1 MSVEVGS
8 AYATLRVKLDEWN
21 QGLETAANSLQGYG
35 SRLQGSMDSIGKKT
49 TSAGKS
55 LTTKITLPIIG
66 IGTAA
71 VKTSMDFE
79 AAMSKVASLSGAQG
93 EQFESLRD
101 KALEMGAKTMYSATE
116 SAEALQYM
124 ALAGWNTED
133 MLNGLE
139 PILKLAGAAGM
150 DLGTASDIVTD
161 GLTAMGL
168 SAKDAAHFADVMAV
182 TMSKSNTDVN
192 QLGEA
197 FKYVAPLAGAMGY
210 KIEDLSLAL
219 GLMANSGIKA
229 SQGGTSLR
237 RILQNLSD
245 PTDEVAGAMKKLG
258 ISMFNPEDGSA
269 KSLYDLMVELRGS
282 MRGLSDE
289 EQAMYANTIAGSTGL
304 SGLLAIVNASDEDF
318 NNLANAIYNADGA
331 GMEMYDTMT
340 NNLKGSVTELMSAL
354 ESLMIS
360 MGDLLVPLI
369 KEVVSMIQG
378 WVEHLNSLDETQ
390 KQQIIQVAL
399 VVASIGPLIS
409 IVGKLFTTI
418 STVVKFIQA
427 LTANPILIL
436 VAAIAAAIGGLV
448 GTIITN
454 WDKTK
459 SATENVWNGIKLF
472 VTNVVNGLLSF
483 IENLFPGFKEA
494 GANLF
499 KGLWE
504 GLKSVWTKITDWVSN
519 GVKTLTE
526 LLNPKNWFSDNGN
539 TKSGYRR
546 SFAAGL
552 DSVPY
557 DGYKATLHKGE
568 RVLTAQEN
576 KKYNT
581 GRAANSGNTYNFYS
595 PKAIDVAQAKRMLDS
610 VTKQQSLGLD
620 LG

>member
-21 QGLETAANSLQGYG
+21 QGLETAINSLQGYG
-35 SRLQGSMDSIGKKT
+35 SRLQGSMDSIGKKL
-49 TSAGKS
+49 TSAGKK
-55 LTTKITLPIIG
+55 LTTKVTLPIVG

-79 AAMSKVASLSGAQG
+79 AAMDKVASLSGAQG
-93 EQFESLRD
+93 ENFDRLRD

-124 ALAGWNTED
+124 ALAGWGTED

-210 KIEDLSLAL
+210 SIEDLSLAL
-219 GLMANSGIKA
+219 GLMANAGIKA

-237 RILQNLSD
+237 RVLQNLSD
-245 PTDEVAGAMKKLG
+245 PTDKVAGAMEDLG
-258 ISMFNPEDGSA
+258 ISMFNPDGSA
-269 KSLYDLMVELRGS
+269 KSLYDLMVELRES
-282 MRGLSDE
+282 MRGLSEE
-289 EQAMYANTIAGSTGL
+289 EQAMYASTIAGSTGL
-304 SGLLAIVNASDEDF
+304 SGLLAIVNASDKDF
-318 NNLANAIYNADGA
+318 NNLTDAIYNANGA

-369 KEVVSMIQG
+369 KDVVKMIQG

-399 VVASIGPLIS
+399 VVASIGPLIT
-409 IVGKLFTTI
+409 IIGKLFTSI
-418 STVVKFIQA
+418 STVVKFVQA
-427 LTANPILIL
+427 LTANPVLIL

-472 VTNVVNGLLSF
+472 VTNVVNGLLNF

-494 GANLF
+494 GAKLF
-499 KGLWE
+499 TGFWD
-504 GLKSVWTKITDWVSN
+504 GLKSIWKKITDWVSN
-519 GVKTLTE
+519 GVKTLAE
-526 LLNPKNWFSDNGN
+526 LLNPKNWFSDDGN
-539 TKSGYRR
+539 TKSGYGR

-552 DSVPY
+552 DNVPY

-576 KKYNT
+576 KEYNA
-581 GRAANSGNTYNFYS
+581 GRSTNSGNTYNFYS

>member
-1 MSVEVGS
+1 MSIDVGS
-8 AYATLRVKLDEWN
+8 AYATLRVRLDEWN
-21 QGLETAANSLQGYG
+21 QGLETAINSLQGYG
-35 SRLQGSMDSIGKKT
+35 SRLQGSMDSIGKKL
-49 TSAGKS
+49 TSAGKN
-55 LTTKITLPIIG
+55 LTTKVTLPIVG

-79 AAMSKVASLSGAQG
+79 AAMSKVSSLSGAQG
-93 EQFESLRD
+93 EDFDRLRD
-101 KALEMGAKTMYSATE
+101 KAIEMGAQTMYSATE

-124 ALAGWNTED
+124 ALAGWDTEE
-133 MLNGLE
+133 MLEGIE

-150 DLGTASDIVTD
+150 DLGRASDIVTD

-197 FKYVAPLAGAMGY
+197 FKYVAPMAGSLGY
-210 KIEDLSLAL
+210 SVEDLNLAL
-219 GLMANSGIKA
+219 GLMANAGIKA

-237 RILQNLSD
+237 RTLMNLSD
-245 PTDEVAGAMKKLG
+245 PTDAVAGAMENLG
-258 ISMFNPEDGSA
+258 ISMFNEDGSS
-269 KSLYDLMVELRGS
+269 KSLYDLMTQLRGS
-282 MRGLSDE
+282 MKDLSEE
-289 EQAMYANTIAGSTGL
+289 EQALYASTIAGATGL

-340 NNLKGSVTELMSAL
+340 NNLQGSITVLMSAL

-369 KEVVSMIQG
+369 KDVVSVLQG

-399 VVASIGPLIS
+399 VVASIGPLIT
-409 IVGKLFTTI
+409 IIGKLFTTI
-418 STVVKFIQA
+418 STVVKFVQL
-427 LTANPILIL
+427 LTANPVIVL
-436 VAAIAAAIGGLV
+436 VAAIAAAIGALV

-459 SATENVWNGIKLF
+459 SVTENIWNGIKIF
-472 VTNVVNGLLSF
+472 FTNLMNGLLNF
-483 IENLFPGFKEA
+483 VEKLFPGFKEA

-499 KGLWE
+499 RGLWE
-504 GLKSVWTKITDWVSN
+504 GLKSVWSSITDWATNAFESL
-519 GVKTLTE
+519 KRA
-526 LLNPKNWFSDNGN
+526 LNPSTWFDSS
-539 TKSGYRR
+539 TRSSGYGR

-552 DSVPY
+552 DNVPY

-576 KKYNT
+576 KDYNAGIT
-581 GRAANSGNTYNFYS
+581 AGTGNTYNFYS

>member
-21 QGLETAANSLQGYG
+21 QGLETAINSLQGYG
-35 SRLQGSMDSIGKKT
+35 SRLQGSMDSVGKKL
-49 TSAGKS
+49 TSAGKN
-55 LTTKITLPIIG
+55 LTTKVTLPIVG

-79 AAMSKVASLSGAQG
+79 AAMDKVASLSGAQG
-93 EQFESLRD
+93 ENFDKLRD
-101 KALEMGAKTMYSATE
+101 KALEMGAQTMYSATE

-124 ALAGWNTED
+124 ALAGWDTED
-133 MLNGLE
+133 MLDGLE

-150 DLGTASDIVTD
+150 DLGRASDIVTD

-210 KIEDLSLAL
+210 SIEDLNLAL
-219 GLMANSGIKA
+219 GLMANAGIKA

-237 RILQNLSD
+237 RVLQNLSN
-245 PTDEVAGAMKKLG
+245 PTDKVAGAMAKLG
-258 ISMFNPEDGSA
+258 ISMFNPDGSA
-269 KSLYDLMVELRGS
+269 KSLYDLMVELRES
-282 MRGLSDE
+282 IRGLSEE
-289 EQAMYANTIAGSTGL
+289 EQAMYASTIAGSTGL

-318 NNLANAIYNADGA
+318 NKLTDAIYNADGA

-340 NNLKGSVTELMSAL
+340 NNLQGSVTELMSAL

-369 KEVVSMIQG
+369 KDVVRMLQG

-399 VVASIGPLIS
+399 VVASIGPLIT
-409 IVGKLFTTI
+409 IIGKLFTSI
-418 STVVKFIQA
+418 STVVKFVQA
-427 LTANPILIL
+427 LTANPVILL
-436 VAAIAAAIGGLV
+436 VTAIAAAIGGLV

-472 VTNVVNGLLSF
+472 VTNVVNGLLNF

-499 KGLWE
+499 RGLWE
-504 GLKSVWTKITDWVSN
+504 GLKSVWSSITTWATNAFDSLKN
-519 GVKTLTE
+519 A
-526 LLNPKNWFSDNGN
+526 LNPSTWFDSS
-539 TKSGYRR
+539 TR
-546 SFAAGL
+546 SSRYGRSYAAGL
-552 DSVPY
+552 DNVPY

-576 KKYNT
+576 KEYNA
-581 GRAANSGNTYNFYS
+581 GRAINSGNTYNFYS

>member
-1 MSVEVGS
+1 MSIEVGS

-21 QGLETAANSLQGYG
+21 QGLETAINSLQGYG
-35 SRLQGSMDSIGKKT
+35 SRLQVSMDSVGKKL
-49 TSAGKS
+49 TSAGKN
-55 LTTKITLPIIG
+55 LTTKVTLPIVG

-93 EQFESLRD
+93 EQFDSLRD

-237 RILQNLSD
+237 RILQNLSK
-245 PTDEVAGAMKKLG
+245 PTDEVATAMKELG
-258 ISMFNPEDGSA
+258 ISMFNPDGSA
-269 KSLYDLMVELRGS
+269 KSLYDLMVELRES
-282 MRGLSDE
+282 MRGLSNE

-360 MGDLLVPLI
+360 IGDLLVPLI
-369 KEVVSMIQG
+369 RKVVSMIQG

-390 KQQIIQVAL
+390 KQQIIQIAL
-399 VVASIGPLIS
+399 VVAAIGPLIL
-409 IVGKLFTTI
+409 IVGKLFTAI
-418 STVVKFIQA
+418 STVVKFVQ
-427 LTANPILIL
+427 LLSANPILIL

-483 IENLFPGFKEA
+483 IEGLFPGFKEA

-499 KGLWE
+499 RGLWE

-519 GVKTLTE
+519 GVKTLAE
-526 LLNPKNWFSDNGN
+526 LLNPKNWFGDDGN
-539 TKSGYRR
+539 TKSGYGR

-552 DSVPY
+552 DNVPY

-576 KKYNT
+576 KEYNT
-581 GRAANSGNTYNFYS
+581 GRATNSGNTYNFYS

>member
-21 QGLETAANSLQGYG
+21 QGLETAINSLQGYG
-35 SRLQGSMDSIGKKT
+35 SRLQGSMDSVGKKL
-49 TSAGKS
+49 TSAGKN
-55 LTTKITLPIIG
+55 LTKKVTLPIVG

-79 AAMSKVASLSGAQG
+79 AAMDKVASLSGAQG
-93 EQFESLRD
+93 ENFDRLRD
-101 KALEMGAKTMYSATE
+101 KALEMGAQTMYSATE

-124 ALAGWNTED
+124 ALAGWDTED
-133 MLNGLE
+133 MLDGLE

-150 DLGTASDIVTD
+150 DLGRASDIVTD

-168 SAKDAAHFADVMAV
+168 TAKDAAHFADVMAV

-210 KIEDLSLAL
+210 SIEDLNLAL
-219 GLMANSGIKA
+219 GLMANAGIKA

-237 RILQNLSD
+237 RVLQNLSN
-245 PTDEVAGAMKKLG
+245 PTDKVAGAMAKLG
-258 ISMFNPEDGSA
+258 ISMFNPDGSA
-269 KSLYDLMVELRGS
+269 KSLYDLMVELRES
-282 MRGLSDE
+282 IRGLSEE
-289 EQAMYANTIAGSTGL
+289 EQAMYASTIAGSTGL

-318 NNLANAIYNADGA
+318 NKLTDAIYNADGA

-340 NNLKGSVTELMSAL
+340 NNLQGSVTELMSAL

-369 KEVVSMIQG
+369 KDVVKMIQG

-399 VVASIGPLIS
+399 VVASIGPLIT
-409 IVGKLFTTI
+409 IIGKLFTSI
-418 STVVKFIQA
+418 STVVKFVQ
-427 LTANPILIL
+427 LLSANPVILL
-436 VAAIAAAIGGLV
+436 VTAIAAAIGGLV

-472 VTNVVNGLLSF
+472 VTNVVNGLLNF
-483 IENLFPGFKEA
+483 IEKLFPGFKEA

-499 KGLWE
+499 RGLWE
-504 GLKSVWTKITDWVSN
+504 GLKSVWSRITDWATSAFDSLKN
-519 GVKTLTE
+519 A
-526 LLNPKNWFSDNGN
+526 LNPSTWFDSS
-539 TKSGYRR
+539 TR
-546 SFAAGL
+546 SSRYGRYYAAGL

-576 KKYNT
+576 KKYNA
-581 GRAANSGNTYNFYS
+581 GRATNSGNTYNFYS

>member
-1 MSVEVGS
+1 MSIEVGS

-21 QGLETAANSLQGYG
+21 QGLETAINSLQGYG
-35 SRLQGSMDSIGKKT
+35 SRLQVSMDSVGKKL
-49 TSAGKS
+49 TSAGKN
-55 LTTKITLPIIG
+55 LTTKVTLPIIG

-93 EQFESLRD
+93 EQFDSLRD

-237 RILQNLSD
+237 RILQNLSK
-245 PTDEVAGAMKKLG
+245 PTDEVATAMKELG
-258 ISMFNPEDGSA
+258 ISMFNPDGSA
-269 KSLYDLMVELRGS
+269 KSLYDLMVELRES
-282 MRGLSDE
+282 MRGLSNE

-304 SGLLAIVNASDEDF
+304 SGLLAIVNASDKDF

-360 MGDLLVPLI
+360 IGDLLVPLI
-369 KEVVSMIQG
+369 RKVVSMIQG

-390 KQQIIQVAL
+390 KQQIIQIAL
-399 VVASIGPLIS
+399 VVAAIGPLIL
-409 IVGKLFTTI
+409 IVGKLFTAI
-418 STVVKFIQA
+418 STVVKFVQA
-427 LTANPILIL
+427 LTANPVLIL

-483 IENLFPGFKEA
+483 IEGLFPGFKEA

-499 KGLWE
+499 RGLWE

-519 GVKTLTE
+519 GVKTLAE
-526 LLNPKNWFSDNGN
+526 LLNPKNWFSDDGN
-539 TKSGYRR
+539 TKSGYGR

-552 DSVPY
+552 DNVPY

-576 KKYNT
+576 KEYNT
-581 GRAANSGNTYNFYS
+581 GRATNSGNTYNFYS

>member
-21 QGLETAANSLQGYG
+21 QGLETAINSLQGYG
-35 SRLQGSMDSIGKKT
+35 SRLQGSMDSVGKKL
-49 TSAGKS
+49 TSAGKN
-55 LTTKITLPIIG
+55 LTKKVTLPIVG

-79 AAMSKVASLSGAQG
+79 AAMDKVASLSGAQG
-93 EQFESLRD
+93 EEFDRLRD
-101 KALEMGAKTMYSATE
+101 KAIEMGAQTMYSATE

-124 ALAGWNTED
+124 ALAGWGTED
-133 MLNGLE
+133 MLAGLE

-150 DLGTASDIVTD
+150 DLGRASDIVTD

-168 SAKDAAHFADVMAV
+168 TAQDAAHFADVLAV
-182 TMSKSNTDVN
+182 AMSKSNTDVDM
-192 QLGEA
+192 LGEA

-210 KIEDLSLAL
+210 NIEDLSLAL
-219 GLMANSGIKA
+219 GLMANAGIKA

-237 RILQNLSD
+237 RVLQNLSN
-245 PTDEVAGAMKKLG
+245 PTDKVAGAMEDLG
-258 ISMFNPEDGSA
+258 ISMFNPDGSA
-269 KSLYDLMVELRGS
+269 KSLYDLMVELRES
-282 MRGLSDE
+282 MRGLSEE
-289 EQAMYANTIAGSTGL
+289 EQAMYASTIAGSTGL
-304 SGLLAIVNASDEDF
+304 SGLLAIVNASDKDF
-318 NNLANAIYNADGA
+318 NNLTDAIYNANGA

-340 NNLKGSVTELMSAL
+340 NNLQGSVTELMSAL

-369 KEVVSMIQG
+369 KDVVKMIQG

-399 VVASIGPLIS
+399 VVASIGPLIT
-409 IVGKLFTTI
+409 IIGKLFTSI
-418 STVVKFIQA
+418 STVVKFVQA
-427 LTANPILIL
+427 LTANPVLIL

-472 VTNVVNGLLSF
+472 VTNVVNGLLNF

-494 GANLF
+494 GAKLF
-499 KGLWE
+499 TGFWD
-504 GLKSVWTKITDWVSN
+504 GLKSMWTKITDWVSN
-519 GVKTLTE
+519 GVKTLAE

-539 TKSGYRR
+539 TKSGYGR

-552 DSVPY
+552 DNVPY

-576 KKYNT
+576 KEYNA
-581 GRAANSGNTYNFYS
+581 GRSTNSGNTYNFYS

>member
-21 QGLETAANSLQGYG
+21 QGLETAINSLQGYG
-35 SRLQGSMDSIGKKT
+35 SRLQGSMDSVGKKL
-49 TSAGKS
+49 TSAGKN
-55 LTTKITLPIIG
+55 LTTKVTLPIVG

-79 AAMSKVASLSGAQG
+79 AAMDKVASLSGAQG
-93 EQFESLRD
+93 ENFDSLRD

-210 KIEDLSLAL
+210 SIEDLNLAL
-219 GLMANSGIKA
+219 GLMANAGIKA

-237 RILQNLSD
+237 RVLQNLSD
-245 PTDEVAGAMKKLG
+245 PTDKVAGAMEDLG
-258 ISMFNPEDGSA
+258 ISMFNPDGSA
-269 KSLYDLMVELRGS
+269 KSLYDLMVELRES

-340 NNLKGSVTELMSAL
+340 NNLNGSVTELMSAL

-369 KEVVSMIQG
+369 KDVVKMIQG

-399 VVASIGPLIS
+399 VVASIGPLIT
-409 IVGKLFTTI
+409 IIGKLFTTI
-418 STVVKFIQA
+418 STVVKFVK
-427 LTANPILIL
+427 LLSANPVILL
-436 VAAIAAAIGGLV
+436 VTAIAAAIGGLV

-472 VTNVVNGLLSF
+472 VTNVVNGLLNF

-494 GANLF
+494 GAKLF
-499 KGLWE
+499 TGFWN

-519 GVKTLTE
+519 GVKTLAE
-526 LLNPKNWFSDNGN
+526 LLNPKNWFSDDGN
-539 TKSGYRR
+539 TKSGYGR

-552 DSVPY
+552 DNVPY

-576 KKYNT
+576 KEYNA
-581 GRAANSGNTYNFYS
+581 GRANNSGNTYNFYS

>member
-8 AYATLRVKLDEWN
+8 AYATLRVKLDEWD
-21 QGLETAANSLQGYG
+21 QGFETATNSLQGYG
-35 SRLQGSMDSIGKKT
+35 SRLQGSMDSIGKKL
-49 TSAGKS
+49 TSAGKD
-55 LTTKITLPIIG
+55 LTTKVTLPIVG

-79 AAMSKVASLSGAQG
+79 AAMDKVASLSGAQG
-93 EQFESLRD
+93 ENFDRLRD
-101 KALEMGAKTMYSATE
+101 KALEMGAQTMYSATE

-124 ALAGWNTED
+124 ALAGWDTED

-150 DLGTASDIVTD
+150 DLGRASDIVTD

-197 FKYVAPLAGAMGY
+197 FKYVAPLAGSMGY
-210 KIEDLSLAL
+210 SIEDLSLAL
-219 GLMANSGIKA
+219 GLMANAGIKA

-237 RILQNLSD
+237 RTLLNLSK
-245 PTDEVAGAMKKLG
+245 PTDDVASAMEALG
-258 ISMFNPEDGSA
+258 ISMFNPDGSA
-269 KSLYDLMVELRGS
+269 KSLYTLMVELREA
-282 MRGLSDE
+282 MKGLTAE
-289 EQAMYANTIAGSTGL
+289 EKAQYAATIAGATGL
-304 SGLLAIVNASDEDF
+304 SGLLAIVDASDDDF
-318 NNLANAIYNADGA
+318 NKLAAAISDADGA

-340 NNLKGSVTELMSAL
+340 NNLQGSITELMSAL

-369 KEVVSMIQG
+369 KEVVSILQG

-399 VVASIGPLIS
+399 VVASIGPLIT
-409 IVGKLFTTI
+409 IIGKLFTTI
-418 STVVKFIQA
+418 STVVKFVKL

-472 VTNVVNGLLSF
+472 VTNIVNGLLNF
-483 IENLFPGFKEA
+483 IEKLFPGFKEA
-494 GANLF
+494 GVKLF
-499 KGLWE
+499 TGLWD
-504 GLKSVWTKITDWVSN
+504 GLKSVWTKITNWVSN
-519 GVKTLTE
+519 GIKTLAE
-526 LLNPKNWFSDNGN
+526 LLNPKNWFSDDEDTN
-539 TKSGYRR
+539 SGYGR

-552 DSVPY
+552 DNVPY

-576 KKYNT
+576 KNYNA
-581 GRAANSGNTYNFYS
+581 GRTAGTGNTYNFYS

>member
-21 QGLETAANSLQGYG
+21 QGLETAINSLQGYG
-35 SRLQGSMDSIGKKT
+35 SRLQGSMDSVGKKL
-49 TSAGKS
+49 TSAGKN
-55 LTTKITLPIIG
+55 LTKKVTLPIVG

-93 EQFESLRD
+93 EQFDRLRD
-101 KALEMGAKTMYSATE
+101 KAIEMGAQTMYSATE

-124 ALAGWNTED
+124 ALAGWDTED
-133 MLNGLE
+133 MLDGLE

-150 DLGTASDIVTD
+150 DLGRASDIVTD

-168 SAKDAAHFADVMAV
+168 TAKDAAHFADVMAV

-210 KIEDLSLAL
+210 SIEDLNLAL
-219 GLMANSGIKA
+219 GLMANAGIKA

-237 RILQNLSD
+237 RVLQNLSN
-245 PTDEVAGAMKKLG
+245 PTDKVAGAMAKLG
-258 ISMFNPEDGSA
+258 ISMFNPDGSA
-269 KSLYDLMVELRGS
+269 KSLYDLMVELRES
-282 MRGLSDE
+282 IRGLSEE
-289 EQAMYANTIAGSTGL
+289 EQAMYASTIAGSTGL

-318 NNLANAIYNADGA
+318 NKLTDAIYNADGA

-340 NNLKGSVTELMSAL
+340 NNLQGSVTELMSAL

-360 MGDLLVPLI
+360 MGDLVVPLI
-369 KEVVSMIQG
+369 KDVVKMIQG

-399 VVASIGPLIS
+399 VVASIGPLIT
-409 IVGKLFTTI
+409 IIGKLFTTI
-418 STVVKFIQA
+418 STVVKFVK
-427 LTANPILIL
+427 LLSANPVILL
-436 VAAIAAAIGGLV
+436 VTAIAAAIGGLV

-472 VTNVVNGLLSF
+472 VTNVVNGLLNF

-499 KGLWE
+499 RGLWE
-504 GLKSVWTKITDWVSN
+504 GLKSMWSRITDWATSAFESL
-519 GVKTLTE
+519 KRA
-526 LLNPKNWFSDNGN
+526 LNPSTWFDSS
-539 TKSGYRR
+539 TRSYGYGRYY
-546 SFAAGL
+546 AAGL
-552 DSVPY
+552 DNVPY

-576 KKYNT
+576 KEYNA
-581 GRAANSGNTYNFYS
+581 GRANNSGNTYNFYS

>member
-21 QGLETAANSLQGYG
+21 QGLETAINSLQGYG
-35 SRLQGSMDSIGKKT
+35 SRLQGSMDSIGKKL
-49 TSAGKS
+49 TSAGKN
-55 LTTKITLPIIG
+55 LTTKVTLPIVG

-79 AAMSKVASLSGAQG
+79 AAMDKVASLSGAQG
-93 EQFESLRD
+93 ENFDRLRD

-150 DLGTASDIVTD
+150 DLGRASDIVTD

-168 SAKDAAHFADVMAV
+168 TAQDAAHFADVLAV
-182 TMSKSNTDVN
+182 AMSKSNTDVD

-210 KIEDLSLAL
+210 NIEDLSIAL
-219 GLMANSGIKA
+219 GLMANAGIKA

-237 RILQNLSD
+237 RVLQNLSN
-245 PTDEVAGAMKKLG
+245 PTEKVAGAMEDLG
-258 ISMFNPEDGSA
+258 ISMFNPDGSA
-269 KSLYDLMVELRGS
+269 KSLYDLMVELRES
-282 MRGLSDE
+282 MRDLSQE
-289 EQAMYANTIAGSTGL
+289 EQAMYASTIAGSTGL
-304 SGLLAIVNASDEDF
+304 SGLLAIVNASEDDF
-318 NNLANAIYNADGA
+318 NNLTDAIYNADGA

-340 NNLKGSVTELMSAL
+340 NNLQGSVTELMSAL

-369 KEVVSMIQG
+369 KDVVEMLQG

-399 VVASIGPLIS
+399 VVASIGPLIT
-409 IVGKLFTTI
+409 IIGKLFTSI
-418 STVVKFIQA
+418 STVVKFVQ
-427 LTANPILIL
+427 LLSANPVILL
-436 VAAIAAAIGGLV
+436 VTAIAAAIGGLV

-472 VTNVVNGLLSF
+472 VTNVVNGLLNF

-494 GANLF
+494 GAKLF
-499 KGLWE
+499 TGFWD
-504 GLKSVWTKITDWVSN
+504 GLKSIWTKITDWVSN
-519 GVKTLTE
+519 GVKTLAE

-539 TKSGYRR
+539 TRSGYGR
-546 SFAAGL
+546 SYAAGL
-552 DSVPY
+552 DNVPY

-576 KKYNT
+576 KEYNA
-581 GRAANSGNTYNFYS
+581 GRATNSGNTYNFYS

>member
-21 QGLETAANSLQGYG
+21 QGLETAINSLQGYG
-35 SRLQGSMDSIGKKT
+35 SRLQGSMDSIGKKL
-49 TSAGKS
+49 TSAGKK
-55 LTTKITLPIIG
+55 LTTKVTLPIVG

-79 AAMSKVASLSGAQG
+79 AAMDKVASLSGAQG
-93 EQFESLRD
+93 ENFDRLRD

-124 ALAGWNTED
+124 ALAGWDTED

-210 KIEDLSLAL
+210 SIEDLNLAL
-219 GLMANSGIKA
+219 GLMANAGIKA

-237 RILQNLSD
+237 RVLQNLSD
-245 PTDEVAGAMKKLG
+245 PTDKVAGAMEDLG
-258 ISMFNPEDGSA
+258 ISMFNPDGSA
-269 KSLYDLMVELRGS
+269 KSLYDLMVELRES
-282 MRGLSDE
+282 MRGLSEE
-289 EQAMYANTIAGSTGL
+289 EQAMYASTIAGSTGL
-304 SGLLAIVNASDEDF
+304 SGLLAIVNASDKDF
-318 NNLANAIYNADGA
+318 NNLTDAIYNANGA

-340 NNLKGSVTELMSAL
+340 NNLQGSVTELMSAL

-369 KEVVSMIQG
+369 KDVVKMIQG

-399 VVASIGPLIS
+399 VVASIGPLIT
-409 IVGKLFTTI
+409 IIGKLFTSI
-418 STVVKFIQA
+418 STVVKFVQA
-427 LTANPILIL
+427 LTANPVLIL

-472 VTNVVNGLLSF
+472 VTNVVNGLLNF

-494 GANLF
+494 GAKLF
-499 KGLWE
+499 TGFWD
-504 GLKSVWTKITDWVSN
+504 GLKSIWTKITDWVSN
-519 GVKTLTE
+519 GVKTLAE
-526 LLNPKNWFSDNGN
+526 LLNPKNWFSDDGN
-539 TKSGYRR
+539 TKSGYGR

-552 DSVPY
+552 DNVPY

-576 KKYNT
+576 KEYNA
-581 GRAANSGNTYNFYS
+581 GRSTNSGNTYNFYS

>member
-8 AYATLRVKLDEWN
+8 AYAVLRVKLDEWN
-21 QGLETAANSLQGYG
+21 QGLETAINSLQGYG
-35 SRLQGSMDSIGKKT
+35 SRLQGSLDSVEKKL
-49 TSAGKS
+49 TSAGKG
-55 LTTKITLPIIG
+55 LTTKVTLPIVG

-79 AAMSKVASLSGAQG
+79 AAMDKVASLSGATGQD
-93 EQFESLRD
+93 FDDLRA
-101 KALEMGAKTMYSATE
+101 KAIEMGAQTMYSATE

-124 ALAGWNTED
+124 ALAGWDTNS
-133 MLNGLE
+133 MLEGLE

-150 DLGTASDIVTD
+150 DLGRASDIVTD

-168 SAKDAAHFADVMAV
+168 GAADAAHFADVLAV

-210 KIEDLSLAL
+210 NIEDLSLAL

-237 RILQNLSD
+237 RMLQNLSD
-245 PTDEVAGAMKKLG
+245 PTDAVASSMDKLG
-258 ISMFNPEDGSA
+258 VSMFNPDGSA
-269 KSLYDLMVELRGS
+269 KSLYDLMVELRES
-282 MRGLSDE
+282 MKGLTAE
-289 EQAMYANTIAGSTGL
+289 EKAMHAATIAGSTGL
-304 SGLLAIVNASDEDF
+304 SGLLAIVEASDKDF
-318 NNLANAIYNADGA
+318 YSLSDAIYNADGA
-331 GMEMYDTMT
+331 GTKMYDTMT
-340 NNLKGSVTELMSAL
+340 NNLQGSITTLMSAL

-360 MGDLLVPLI
+360 LGDLLVPLI
-369 KEVVSMIQG
+369 QDVVKMLQG

-399 VVASIGPLIS
+399 VIASIGPLIT
-409 IVGKLFTTI
+409 IIGKLFTTI
-418 STVVKFIQA
+418 STVVKLVQ
-427 LTANPILIL
+427 LLSANPVILL
-436 VAAIAAAIGGLV
+436 VTVIAAAIGGLV

-472 VTNVVNGLLSF
+472 VTNVVNGLLGF
-483 IENLFPGFKEA
+483 IEKLFPGFKEA

-499 KGLWE
+499 ESLWE
-504 GLKSVWTKITDWVSN
+504 GLKSVWSSISSWATNAFESLKN
-519 GVKTLTE
+519 A
-526 LLNPKNWFSDNGN
+526 LNPSTWFSSSTGS
-539 TKSGYRR
+539 SGYGR
-546 SFAAGL
+546 SYASGL
-552 DSVPY
+552 DYVPY
-557 DGYKATLHKGE
+557 DGYKATLHEGE
-568 RVLTAQEN
+568 RILTAQEN
-576 KKYNT
+576 KKYDT
-581 GRAANSGNTYNFYS
+581 GISTGAGNTYNFYS

-610 VTKQQSLGLD
+610 VTIQQSLGLD

>member
-8 AYATLRVKLDEWN
+8 AYAVLRVKLDEWN
-21 QGLETAANSLQGYG
+21 KGLETAINSLQGYG
-35 SRLQGSMDSIGKKT
+35 SRLQGSLDSTAKKL
-49 TSAGKS
+49 TSAGKD
-55 LTTKITLPIIG
+55 LTTKVTLPIIG

-79 AAMSKVASLSGAQG
+79 AAMDKVASLSGATG
-93 EQFESLRD
+93 EDFDALRA
-101 KALEMGAKTMYSATE
+101 KAIEMGAQTMYSATE

-124 ALAGWNTED
+124 ALAGWDTNS
-133 MLNGLE
+133 MLEGLE

-150 DLGTASDIVTD
+150 DLGTASDVVTD

-210 KIEDLSLAL
+210 NIEDLNLAL
-219 GLMANSGIKA
+219 GLMANSSIKA
-229 SQGGTSLR
+229 SQAGTTLR
-237 RILQNLSD
+237 SMLSRLAA
-245 PTDEVAGAMKKLG
+245 PTSEMEIVMGEFG
-258 ISMFNPEDGSA
+258 ISLTDSSGQIKP
-269 KSLYDLMVELRGS
+269 LIELLAD
-282 MRGLSDE
+282 MRREISKVDPVAQSYVASTLAGKN
-289 EQAMYANTIAGSTGL
+289 AM
-304 SGLLAIVNASDEDF
+304 SGLLAIINASDDDF
-318 NNLANAIYNADGA
+318 NKLADAIYSADGA
-331 GMEMYDTMT
+331 GMQMYDTMT
-340 NNLKGSVTELMSAL
+340 NNLQGSITTLMSAL
-354 ESLMIS
+354 GSLMIS
-360 MGDLLVPLI
+360 LGDLLVPLI
-369 KEVVSMIQG
+369 QNVVKMLQG

-399 VVASIGPLIS
+399 VVASIGPLIT
-409 IVGKLFTTI
+409 IIGKLFTTI
-418 STVVKFIQA
+418 STVVKFVQ
-427 LTANPILIL
+427 LLSANPVILL

-472 VTNVVNGLLSF
+472 VTNVVNGLLDF
-483 IENLFPGFKEA
+483 IEKLFPGFKEA
-494 GANLF
+494 GASLF
-499 KGLWE
+499 EGLWE
-504 GLKSVWTKITDWVSN
+504 GLKSVWSKISN
-519 GVKTLTE
+519 WATNAFEFLKNA
-526 LLNPKNWFSDNGN
+526 LNPSTWFSSSTGS
-539 TKSGYRR
+539 SGYGR
-546 SFAAGL
+546 SYASGL
-552 DSVPY
+552 DYVPY
-557 DGYKATLHKGE
+557 DGYKATLHEGE

-576 KKYNT
+576 KDYT
-581 GRAANSGNTYNFYS
+581 AGRTAGTGNTYNFYS

>member
-21 QGLETAANSLQGYG
+21 QGLETAINSLQGYG
-35 SRLQGSMDSIGKKT
+35 SRLQGSMDSIGKKL
-49 TSAGKS
+49 TSAGKN
-55 LTTKITLPIIG
+55 LTTKVTLPIVG

-79 AAMSKVASLSGAQG
+79 AAMDKVASLSGAQG
-93 EQFESLRD
+93 ENFDRLRD
-101 KALEMGAKTMYSATE
+101 KALEMGAQTMYSATE

-124 ALAGWNTED
+124 ALAGWDTED

-210 KIEDLSLAL
+210 SIEDLSLAL
-219 GLMANSGIKA
+219 GLMANAGIKA

-237 RILQNLSD
+237 RVLQNLSN
-245 PTDEVAGAMKKLG
+245 PTDKVAGAMAKLG
-258 ISMFNPEDGSA
+258 ISMFNPDGSA
-269 KSLYDLMVELRGS
+269 KSLYDLMVELRES
-282 MRGLSDE
+282 MRGLSEE
-289 EQAMYANTIAGSTGL
+289 EQAMYASTIAGSTGL

-318 NNLANAIYNADGA
+318 NKLADAIYNADGA

-369 KEVVSMIQG
+369 KDVVKMIQG

-399 VVASIGPLIS
+399 VVASIGPLIT
-409 IVGKLFTTI
+409 IIGKLFTSI
-418 STVVKFIQA
+418 STVVKFVQ
-427 LTANPILIL
+427 LLSANPVILL
-436 VAAIAAAIGGLV
+436 VTAIAAAIGGLV

-472 VTNVVNGLLSF
+472 VTNVVNGLLNF

-494 GANLF
+494 GAKLF
-499 KGLWE
+499 TGFWD
-504 GLKSVWTKITDWVSN
+504 GLKSIWTKITDWVSN
-519 GVKTLTE
+519 GVKTLAE
-526 LLNPKNWFSDNGN
+526 LLNPKNWFSDDGN
-539 TKSGYRR
+539 TKSGYGR

-552 DSVPY
+552 DNVPY

-576 KKYNT
+576 KEYNA
-581 GRAANSGNTYNFYS
+581 GRATNSGNTYNFYS

>member
-245 PTDEVAGAMKKLG
+245 PTDEVAGAMEKLG
-258 ISMFNPEDGSA
+258 ISMFNPDGSA

-369 KEVVSMIQG
+369 KKVVSMIQG

-427 LTANPILIL
+427 LTANPVLIL

-459 SATENVWNGIKLF
+459 SATENIWNGIKLF

-519 GVKTLTE
+519 GVKTLAE

-539 TKSGYRR
+539 PKPRYRR

-576 KKYNT
+576 KEYNT
-581 GRAANSGNTYNFYS
+581 GRATNSGNTYNFYS

>member
-21 QGLETAANSLQGYG
+21 QGLETAINSLQGYG
-35 SRLQGSMDSIGKKT
+35 SRLQGSMDSIGKKL
-49 TSAGKS
+49 TSAGKK
-55 LTTKITLPIIG
+55 LTTKVTLPIVG

-79 AAMSKVASLSGAQG
+79 AAMDKVASLSGAQG
-93 EQFESLRD
+93 ENFDRLRD

-124 ALAGWNTED
+124 ALAGWGTED

-210 KIEDLSLAL
+210 SIEDLSLAL
-219 GLMANSGIKA
+219 GLMANASIKA

-237 RILQNLSD
+237 RVLQNLSD
-245 PTDEVAGAMKKLG
+245 PTDKVAGAMEDLG
-258 ISMFNPEDGSA
+258 ISMFNPDGSA
-269 KSLYDLMVELRGS
+269 KSLYDLMVELRES
-282 MRGLSDE
+282 MRGLSEE
-289 EQAMYANTIAGSTGL
+289 EQAMYASTIAGSTGL
-304 SGLLAIVNASDEDF
+304 SGLLAIVNASDKDF
-318 NNLANAIYNADGA
+318 NNLTDAIYNANGA

-369 KEVVSMIQG
+369 KDVVKMIQG

-399 VVASIGPLIS
+399 VVASIGPLIT
-409 IVGKLFTTI
+409 IIGKLFTSI
-418 STVVKFIQA
+418 STVVKFVQA
-427 LTANPILIL
+427 LTANPVLIL

-472 VTNVVNGLLSF
+472 VTNVVNGLLNF

-494 GANLF
+494 GAKLF
-499 KGLWE
+499 TGFWD
-504 GLKSVWTKITDWVSN
+504 GLKSIWKKITDWVSN
-519 GVKTLTE
+519 GVKTLAE
-526 LLNPKNWFSDNGN
+526 LLNPKNWFSDDGN
-539 TKSGYRR
+539 TKSGYGR

-552 DSVPY
+552 DNVPY

-576 KKYNT
+576 KEYNA
-581 GRAANSGNTYNFYS
+581 GRSTNSGNTYNFYS

>member
-21 QGLETAANSLQGYG
+21 QGLETAINSLQGYG
-35 SRLQGSMDSIGKKT
+35 SRLQGSMDSVGKKL
-49 TSAGKS
+49 TSAGKN
-55 LTTKITLPIIG
+55 LTTKVTLPIVG

-79 AAMSKVASLSGAQG
+79 AAMDKVASLSGAQG
-93 EQFESLRD
+93 ENFDSLRD

-210 KIEDLSLAL
+210 SIEDLNLAL
-219 GLMANSGIKA
+219 GLMANAGIKA

-237 RILQNLSD
+237 RVLQNLSN
-245 PTDEVAGAMKKLG
+245 PTDKVAGAMAKLG
-258 ISMFNPEDGSA
+258 ISMFNPDGSA
-269 KSLYDLMVELRGS
+269 KSLYDLMVELRES
-282 MRGLSDE
+282 MRGLSEE
-289 EQAMYANTIAGSTGL
+289 EQAMYASTIAGSTGL
-304 SGLLAIVNASDEDF
+304 SGLLAIVNASDKDF
-318 NNLANAIYNADGA
+318 NNLTDAIYNANGA

-340 NNLKGSVTELMSAL
+340 NNLQGSVTELMSAL

-369 KEVVSMIQG
+369 KDVVKMIQG

-399 VVASIGPLIS
+399 VVASIGPLIT
-409 IVGKLFTTI
+409 IIGKLFTTI
-418 STVVKFIQA
+418 STVVKFVQA

-472 VTNVVNGLLSF
+472 VTNVVNGLLNF

-504 GLKSVWTKITDWVSN
+504 GLKSVWSKITDWATSAFESL
-519 GVKTLTE
+519 KRA
-526 LLNPKNWFSDNGN
+526 LNPSTWFDSS
-539 TKSGYRR
+539 TRSSGYGR

-552 DSVPY
+552 DNVPY

-576 KKYNT
+576 KNYNA
-581 GRAANSGNTYNFYS
+581 GRTAGTGNTYNFYS

>member
-21 QGLETAANSLQGYG
+21 QGLETAINSLQGYG
-35 SRLQGSMDSIGKKT
+35 SRLQGSMDSTGKKL
-49 TSAGKS
+49 TSAGKN
-55 LTTKITLPIIG
+55 LTKKVTLPIVG

-93 EQFESLRD
+93 EQFDRLRD
-101 KALEMGAKTMYSATE
+101 KAIEMGAQTMYSATE

-124 ALAGWNTED
+124 ALAGWDTED
-133 MLNGLE
+133 MLDGLE

-150 DLGTASDIVTD
+150 DLGRASDIVTD

-168 SAKDAAHFADVMAV
+168 TAKDAAHFADVMAV

-210 KIEDLSLAL
+210 SIEDLNLAL

-229 SQGGTSLR
+229 SQAGTTLRSMLSRLAAPTNAMEIVMGEFGISLTDTEGNMKPLIELLGDLR
-237 RILQNLSD
+237 REIRDSD
-245 PTDEVAGAMKKLG
+245 PVVQSYVASTLAGKNAM
-258 ISMFNPEDGSA
+258 
-269 KSLYDLMVELRGS
+269 
-282 MRGLSDE
+282 
-289 EQAMYANTIAGSTGL
+289 
-304 SGLLAIVNASDEDF
+304 SGFLAIVNSSDEDF
-318 NNLANAIYNADGA
+318 NKLADAIYNADGA

-340 NNLKGSVTELMSAL
+340 NNLQGSVTELMSAL

-369 KEVVSMIQG
+369 KEVVSMLQG

-399 VVASIGPLIS
+399 VVASIGPLIT
-409 IVGKLFTTI
+409 IIGKLFTSI
-418 STVVKFIQA
+418 STVVKFVQ
-427 LTANPILIL
+427 LLSANPVILL
-436 VAAIAAAIGGLV
+436 VTAIAAAIGGLV
-448 GTIITN
+448 GTIIAN

-472 VTNVVNGLLSF
+472 VTNVVNGLLNF

-494 GANLF
+494 GAKLF
-499 KGLWE
+499 TGFWD
-504 GLKSVWTKITDWVSN
+504 GLKSIWTKITDWVSN
-519 GVKTLTE
+519 GVKTLAE

-539 TKSGYRR
+539 TKSGYGR

-552 DSVPY
+552 DNVPY

-576 KKYNT
+576 KEYNA
-581 GRAANSGNTYNFYS
+581 GRATNSGNTYNFYS

>member
-21 QGLETAANSLQGYG
+21 QGLETAINSLQGYG
-35 SRLQGSMDSIGKKT
+35 SRLQGSMDSVGKKL
-49 TSAGKS
+49 TSAGKN
-55 LTTKITLPIIG
+55 LTTKVTLPIVG

-71 VKTSMDFE
+71 VKTSMNFE
-79 AAMSKVASLSGAQG
+79 AAMDKVASLSGAQG
-93 EQFESLRD
+93 ENFDRLRD
-101 KALEMGAKTMYSATE
+101 KALEMGAQTMYSATE

-124 ALAGWNTED
+124 ALAGWDTED
-133 MLNGLE
+133 MLDGLE

-150 DLGTASDIVTD
+150 DLGRASDIVTD

-168 SAKDAAHFADVMAV
+168 TAKDAAHFADVMAV

-210 KIEDLSLAL
+210 SVEDLNLAL

-229 SQGGTSLR
+229 SQAGTTLRSMLSRLAAPTDAMEVVMGEFGISLTDTEGNMKPLIELLGDLR
-237 RILQNLSD
+237 REIRDSD
-245 PTDEVAGAMKKLG
+245 PVVQSYVASTLAGKNAM
-258 ISMFNPEDGSA
+258 
-269 KSLYDLMVELRGS
+269 
-282 MRGLSDE
+282 
-289 EQAMYANTIAGSTGL
+289 
-304 SGLLAIVNASDEDF
+304 SGFLAIVNSSDEDF
-318 NNLANAIYNADGA
+318 NKLADAIYNADGA

-340 NNLKGSVTELMSAL
+340 NNLQGSVTELMSAL

-399 VVASIGPLIS
+399 VVASIGPLIT
-409 IVGKLFTTI
+409 IIGKLFTTI
-418 STVVKFIQA
+418 STVVKFVQA
-427 LTANPILIL
+427 LTANPVLIL

-472 VTNVVNGLLSF
+472 VTNAVNGLLNF
-483 IENLFPGFKEA
+483 IEKLFPGFKEA

-499 KGLWE
+499 ESLWD
-504 GLKSVWTKITDWVSN
+504 GLKSVWSRITDWATSAFESL
-519 GVKTLTE
+519 KRA
-526 LLNPKNWFSDNGN
+526 LNPSTWFDSS
-539 TKSGYRR
+539 TRSSGYGR
-546 SFAAGL
+546 SYAAGL
-552 DSVPY
+552 DNVPY
-557 DGYKATLHKGE
+557 DGYKATLHKNE

-576 KKYNT
+576 KEYNA
-581 GRAANSGNTYNFYS
+581 GRTAGTGNTYNFYS

>member
-21 QGLETAANSLQGYG
+21 QGLETAINSLQGYG
-35 SRLQGSMDSIGKKT
+35 SRLQGSMNSVGKKL
-49 TSAGKS
+49 TSAGKN
-55 LTTKITLPIIG
+55 LTTKVTLPIVG

-79 AAMSKVASLSGAQG
+79 AAMDKVASLSGAQG
-93 EQFESLRD
+93 ENFDKLRD
-101 KALEMGAKTMYSATE
+101 KALEMGAQTMYSATE

-124 ALAGWNTED
+124 ALAGWDTED
-133 MLNGLE
+133 MLDGLE

-150 DLGTASDIVTD
+150 DLGRASDIVTD

-210 KIEDLSLAL
+210 SIEDLNLAL
-219 GLMANSGIKA
+219 GLMANAGIKA

-237 RILQNLSD
+237 RVLQNLSN
-245 PTDEVAGAMKKLG
+245 PTDKVAGAMAKLG
-258 ISMFNPEDGSA
+258 ISMFNPDGSA
-269 KSLYDLMVELRGS
+269 KSLYDLMVELRES
-282 MRGLSDE
+282 IRGLSEE
-289 EQAMYANTIAGSTGL
+289 EQAMYASTIAGSTGL

-318 NNLANAIYNADGA
+318 NKLTDAIYNADGA

-340 NNLKGSVTELMSAL
+340 NNLQGSVTELMSAL

-369 KEVVSMIQG
+369 KDVVRMLQG

-399 VVASIGPLIS
+399 VVASIGPLIT
-409 IVGKLFTTI
+409 IIGKLFTSI
-418 STVVKFIQA
+418 STVVKFVQA
-427 LTANPILIL
+427 LTANPVILL
-436 VAAIAAAIGGLV
+436 VTAIAAAIGGLV

-472 VTNVVNGLLSF
+472 VTNVVNGLLNF

-499 KGLWE
+499 RGLWE
-504 GLKSVWTKITDWVSN
+504 GLKSVWSSITTWATSAFDSLKN
-519 GVKTLTE
+519 A
-526 LLNPKNWFSDNGN
+526 LNPSTWFDSS
-539 TKSGYRR
+539 TR
-546 SFAAGL
+546 SSRYGRSYAAGL
-552 DSVPY
+552 DNVPY

-576 KKYNT
+576 KEYNA
-581 GRAANSGNTYNFYS
+581 GRATNSGNTYNFYS

>member
-21 QGLETAANSLQGYG
+21 QGLETAIRSLQGYG
-35 SRLQGSMDSIGKKT
+35 SRLQVSMDSVGKNL

-55 LTTKITLPIIG
+55 LTTKVTLPIVG

-79 AAMSKVASLSGAQG
+79 SAMSKVASLSGAQG
-93 EQFESLRD
+93 EQFDSLRD
-101 KALEMGAKTMYSATE
+101 KAIEMGAKTMYSATE

-124 ALAGWNTED
+124 ALAGWNTQE
-133 MLNGLE
+133 MLVGLE

-150 DLGTASDIVTD
+150 DLGTASDIVTS

-168 SAKDAAHFADVMAV
+168 SAKDAAHFADVMSV
-182 TMSKSNTDVN
+182 TMSKSSTDVN

-219 GLMANSGIKA
+219 GLMANSGIRA

-237 RILQNLSD
+237 QILINLSD
-245 PTDEVAGAMKKLG
+245 PTDEVAAAMEKLG
-258 ISMFNPEDGSA
+258 ISMFNPDGSA
-269 KSLYDLMVELRGS
+269 KSLYDLMIELRDS
-282 MRGLSDE
+282 MSGLSE
-289 EQAMYANTIAGSTGL
+289 KEQAMYASTIAGSAGL
-304 SGLLAIVNASDEDF
+304 SGLLAIVNTSEEDF
-318 NNLANAIYNADGA
+318 NTLTDAIYNANGA

-360 MGDLLVPLI
+360 IGDLLVPLI
-369 KEVVSMIQG
+369 RKVVSMIRG

-390 KQQIIQVAL
+390 KQQIIQIAL
-399 VVASIGPLIS
+399 VVAAIGPLIL
-409 IVGKLFTTI
+409 IVGKLFTAI
-418 STVVKFIQA
+418 STVVKFVQ
-427 LTANPILIL
+427 LLSANPVIIL

-499 KGLWE
+499 RGLWE

-519 GVKTLTE
+519 GVKTLAE
-526 LLNPKNWFSDNGN
+526 LLNPKNWFSDDGN
-539 TKSGYRR
+539 TKSGYGR

-552 DSVPY
+552 DNVPY

-576 KKYNT
+576 KEYNT

>member
-21 QGLETAANSLQGYG
+21 QGLETAINSLQGYG
-35 SRLQGSMDSIGKKT
+35 SRLQGSMNSIGKKL
-49 TSAGKS
+49 TSAGKN
-55 LTTKITLPIIG
+55 LTTKVTLPIVG

-79 AAMSKVASLSGAQG
+79 AAMDKVASLSGAQG
-93 EQFESLRD
+93 ENFDRLRD

-150 DLGTASDIVTD
+150 DLGRASDIVTD

-168 SAKDAAHFADVMAV
+168 TAQDAAHFADVLAV
-182 TMSKSNTDVN
+182 AMSKSNTDVD

-210 KIEDLSLAL
+210 NIEDLSIAL
-219 GLMANSGIKA
+219 GLMANADIKA

-237 RILQNLSD
+237 RVLQNLSN
-245 PTDEVAGAMKKLG
+245 PTEKVAGAMADLG
-258 ISMFNPEDGSA
+258 ISMFNPDGSA
-269 KSLYDLMVELRGS
+269 KSLYDLMVELRES
-282 MRGLSDE
+282 MRNLSQE
-289 EQAMYANTIAGSTGL
+289 EQAMYASTIAGSTGL
-304 SGLLAIVNASDEDF
+304 SGLLAIVNASEDDF
-318 NNLANAIYNADGA
+318 NNLTNAIYNADGA

-369 KEVVSMIQG
+369 KDVVSMIQG

-399 VVASIGPLIS
+399 VVASIGPLIT
-409 IVGKLFTTI
+409 IIGKLFTTI
-418 STVVKFIQA
+418 STVVKFVQL
-427 LTANPILIL
+427 LTANPVIVL

-472 VTNVVNGLLSF
+472 VTNVVNGLLNF

-494 GANLF
+494 GAKLF
-499 KGLWE
+499 TGFWD
-504 GLKSVWTKITDWVSN
+504 GLKSIWTKITDWVSN
-519 GVKTLTE
+519 GVKTLAE
-526 LLNPKNWFSDNGN
+526 LLNPKNWFSDDGN
-539 TKSGYRR
+539 TRSGYGR

-552 DSVPY
+552 DNVPY

-576 KKYNT
+576 KNYNAGKT
-581 GRAANSGNTYNFYS
+581 AGTGNTYNFYS

>member
-21 QGLETAANSLQGYG
+21 QGLETAINSLQGYG
-35 SRLQGSMDSIGKKT
+35 SRLQGSMDSVGKKL
-49 TSAGKS
+49 TSAGKN
-55 LTTKITLPIIG
+55 LTTKVTLPIVG

-79 AAMSKVASLSGAQG
+79 AAMDKVASLSGAQG
-93 EQFESLRD
+93 ENFDRLRD
-101 KALEMGAKTMYSATE
+101 KALEMGAQTMYSATE

-124 ALAGWNTED
+124 ALAGWDTED

-150 DLGTASDIVTD
+150 DLGRASDIVTD

-168 SAKDAAHFADVMAV
+168 TAKDAAHFADVMAV

-210 KIEDLSLAL
+210 SIEDLNLAL

-229 SQGGTSLR
+229 SQAGTTLRSMLSRLAAPTNAMEIVMGEFGISLTDTEGNMKPLIELLGDLR
-237 RILQNLSD
+237 REIRDSD
-245 PTDEVAGAMKKLG
+245 PVVQSYVASTLAGKNAM
-258 ISMFNPEDGSA
+258 
-269 KSLYDLMVELRGS
+269 
-282 MRGLSDE
+282 
-289 EQAMYANTIAGSTGL
+289 
-304 SGLLAIVNASDEDF
+304 SGFLAIVNSSDEDF
-318 NNLANAIYNADGA
+318 NKLADAIYNADGA

-340 NNLKGSVTELMSAL
+340 NNLQGSVTELMSAL

-369 KEVVSMIQG
+369 KDVVSMIQG

-399 VVASIGPLIS
+399 VVASIGPLIT
-409 IVGKLFTTI
+409 IIGKLFTTI
-418 STVVKFIQA
+418 STVVKFVNL
-427 LTANPILIL
+427 LTANPVIVL

-472 VTNVVNGLLSF
+472 VTNVVNGLLNF

-499 KGLWE
+499 RGLWE
-504 GLKSVWTKITDWVSN
+504 GLKSVWSSITTWATNAFESLKN
-519 GVKTLTE
+519 A
-526 LLNPKNWFSDNGN
+526 LNPSTWFDSS
-539 TKSGYRR
+539 TRSSGYGR
-546 SFAAGL
+546 SYAAGL
-552 DSVPY
+552 DNVPY

-576 KKYNT
+576 KEYNA
-581 GRAANSGNTYNFYS
+581 GRAINSGNTYNFYS

>member
-21 QGLETAANSLQGYG
+21 QGLETAINSLQGYG
-35 SRLQGSMDSIGKKT
+35 SRLQGSMDSVGKKL
-49 TSAGKS
+49 TSAGKN
-55 LTTKITLPIIG
+55 LTTKVTLPIVG

-79 AAMSKVASLSGAQG
+79 AAMDKVASLSGAQG
-93 EQFESLRD
+93 ENFDRLRD
-101 KALEMGAKTMYSATE
+101 KALEMGAQTMYSATE

-124 ALAGWNTED
+124 ALAGWDTED

-150 DLGTASDIVTD
+150 DLGRASDIVTD

-168 SAKDAAHFADVMAV
+168 STKDAAHFADVMAV

-197 FKYVAPLAGAMGY
+197 FKYVAPLAGSLGY
-210 KIEDLSLAL
+210 SVEDLNLAL
-219 GLMANSGIKA
+219 GLMANAGIKA

-237 RILQNLSD
+237 RTLMNLSD
-245 PTDEVAGAMKKLG
+245 PTDAVAGAMKELG
-258 ISMFNPEDGSA
+258 ISMFNEDGSS
-269 KSLYDLMVELRGS
+269 KSLYDLMTQLRDS
-282 MRGLSDE
+282 MKNLSEE
-289 EQAMYANTIAGSTGL
+289 EQALYASTIAGATGL
-304 SGLLAIVNASDEDF
+304 SGLLAVVNASDEDF
-318 NNLANAIYNADGA
+318 NKLADAIYNADGA

-340 NNLKGSVTELMSAL
+340 NNLQGSVTELMSAL

-399 VVASIGPLIS
+399 VVASIGPLIT
-409 IVGKLFTTI
+409 IIGKLFTTI
-418 STVVKFIQA
+418 STVVKFVQ
-427 LTANPILIL
+427 LLSANPVLVL
-436 VAAIAAAIGGLV
+436 VAAIAAAIGALV

-459 SATENVWNGIKLF
+459 SVTENIWNGIKIF
-472 VTNVVNGLLSF
+472 FTNLMNGLLNF
-483 IENLFPGFKEA
+483 VEKLFPGFKEA

-499 KGLWE
+499 RGLWE
-504 GLKSVWTKITDWVSN
+504 GLKSVWSSITDWATNAFESL
-519 GVKTLTE
+519 KRA
-526 LLNPKNWFSDNGN
+526 LNPSTWFDSS
-539 TKSGYRR
+539 TRSSGYGR
-546 SFAAGL
+546 SYAAGL
-552 DSVPY
+552 DNVPY
-557 DGYKATLHKGE
+557 DGYKATLHKNE

-576 KKYNT
+576 KDYTAGKT
-581 GRAANSGNTYNFYS
+581 AGTGNTYNFYS

>member
-21 QGLETAANSLQGYG
+21 QGLETAINSLQGYG
-35 SRLQGSMDSIGKKT
+35 SRLQGSMNSIGKKL
-49 TSAGKS
+49 TSAGKN
-55 LTTKITLPIIG
+55 LTTKVTLPIVG

-79 AAMSKVASLSGAQG
+79 AAMDKVASLSGAQG
-93 EQFESLRD
+93 ENFDRLRD
-101 KALEMGAKTMYSATE
+101 KALEMGAQTMYSATE

-124 ALAGWNTED
+124 ALAGWDTED
-133 MLNGLE
+133 MLDGLE

-150 DLGTASDIVTD
+150 DLGRASDIVTD

-168 SAKDAAHFADVMAV
+168 TAKDAAHFADVLAV
-182 TMSKSNTDVN
+182 AMSKSNTDVN

-210 KIEDLSLAL
+210 SIEDLSLAL
-219 GLMANSGIKA
+219 GLMANAGIKA

-237 RILQNLSD
+237 RVLQNLSN
-245 PTDEVAGAMKKLG
+245 PTDKVAGAMAKLG
-258 ISMFNPEDGSA
+258 ISMFNPDGSA
-269 KSLYDLMVELRGS
+269 KSLYDLMVELRES
-282 MRGLSDE
+282 MRGLSEE
-289 EQAMYANTIAGSTGL
+289 EQAMYASTIAGSTGL
-304 SGLLAIVNASDEDF
+304 SGLLAIVNASDDDF
-318 NNLANAIYNADGA
+318 NTLTDAIYNANGA

-340 NNLKGSVTELMSAL
+340 NNLQGSVTELMSAL

-369 KEVVSMIQG
+369 KDVVRMLQG

-399 VVASIGPLIS
+399 VVASIGPLIT
-409 IVGKLFTTI
+409 IIGKLFTTI
-418 STVVKFIQA
+418 STVVKFVQL
-427 LTANPILIL
+427 LTANPVIVL
-436 VAAIAAAIGGLV
+436 VTAIAAAIGGLV

-472 VTNVVNGLLSF
+472 VTNVVNGLLNF

-504 GLKSVWTKITDWVSN
+504 GLKSVWSKITDWATSAFESL
-519 GVKTLTE
+519 KRA
-526 LLNPKNWFSDNGN
+526 LNPSTWFDSS
-539 TKSGYRR
+539 TRSSGYGR

-552 DSVPY
+552 DNVPY

-576 KKYNT
+576 KNYNA
-581 GRAANSGNTYNFYS
+581 GRTAGTGNTYNFYS

>member
-8 AYATLRVKLDEWN
+8 AYATLRVKLDEWD
-21 QGLETAANSLQGYG
+21 QGLDTAANSLKGYG
-35 SRLQGSMDSIGKKT
+35 NKLQGSMDDVGKRL

-55 LTTKITLPIIG
+55 LTTKVTLPIVG

-79 AAMSKVASLSGAQG
+79 AAMSKVSSLSGAQG
-93 EQFESLRD
+93 EDFDRLRD
-101 KALEMGAKTMYSATE
+101 KAIEMGAQTMYSATE

-124 ALAGWNTED
+124 ALAGWDTEE
-133 MLNGLE
+133 MLDGLE

-150 DLGTASDIVTD
+150 DLGRASDIVTD

-197 FKYVAPLAGAMGY
+197 FKYVAPLAGSMGY
-210 KIEDLSLAL
+210 SIEDLSLAL
-219 GLMANSGIKA
+219 GLMANAGIKA

-237 RILQNLSD
+237 RTLLNLSK
-245 PTDEVAGAMKKLG
+245 PTDAVAGAMEALG
-258 ISMFNPEDGSA
+258 ISMFNPDGSA
-269 KSLYDLMVELRGS
+269 KSLYDLMVELREA
-282 MRGLSDE
+282 MKGLTDE
-289 EQAMYANTIAGSTGL
+289 EKAQYAATIAGATGL
-304 SGLLAIVNASDEDF
+304 SGLLAIVDASDDDF
-318 NNLANAIYNADGA
+318 NKLAAAISDADGA

-340 NNLKGSVTELMSAL
+340 NNLQGSITELMSAL

-369 KEVVSMIQG
+369 KEVVSMLQG
-378 WVEHLNSLDETQ
+378 WVKHLNSLDETQ

-399 VVASIGPLIS
+399 VVASIGPLIT
-409 IVGKLFTTI
+409 IIGKLFTTI
-418 STVVKFIQA
+418 STVVTFVKL

-472 VTNVVNGLLSF
+472 VTNVVNGLLNF
-483 IENLFPGFKEA
+483 IDKLFPGFKEA
-494 GANLF
+494 GVKLF
-499 KGLWE
+499 TGLWD
-504 GLKSVWTKITDWVSN
+504 GLKNVWTKITNWVSN
-519 GVKTLTE
+519 GIKTLAE
-526 LLNPKNWFSDNGN
+526 LLNPKNWFSDDGD
-539 TKSGYRR
+539 TRSGYGR

-552 DSVPY
+552 DNVPY

-576 KKYNT
+576 KNYNAGKAT
-581 GRAANSGNTYNFYS
+581 GTGNTYNFYS

>member
-21 QGLETAANSLQGYG
+21 QGLETAISSLQGYG
-35 SRLQGSMDSIGKKT
+35 SRLQVSMDSVGKKL

-55 LTTKITLPIIG
+55 LTTKVTLPIVG

-79 AAMSKVASLSGAQG
+79 SAMSKVASLSGAQG
-93 EQFESLRD
+93 EQFDSLRD

-237 RILQNLSD
+237 RVLQNLSD
-245 PTDEVAGAMKKLG
+245 PTGEVASAMKDLG
-258 ISMFNPEDGSA
+258 ISMFNPDGSA

-282 MRGLSDE
+282 MRGLSEE

-340 NNLKGSVTELMSAL
+340 NNLNGSITELMSAL

-369 KEVVSMIQG
+369 KKVVSTIQG
-378 WVEHLNSLDETQ
+378 WVEHINSLDETQ
-390 KQQIIQVAL
+390 KQQIIQIAL
-399 VVASIGPLIS
+399 VVAAIGPLIL
-409 IVGKLFTTI
+409 IVGKLFTAI
-418 STVVKFIQA
+418 STVVKFVQA
-427 LTANPILIL
+427 LTANPVLIL

-483 IENLFPGFKEA
+483 IENLFPGFREA
-494 GANLF
+494 GVRLF
-499 KGLWE
+499 TGLWD
-504 GLKSVWTKITDWVSN
+504 GLKSVWTKITNWVSN
-519 GVKTLTE
+519 GIKTLAE
-526 LLNPKNWFSDNGN
+526 LLNPKNWFSDDGN
-539 TKSGYRR
+539 PRSGYGR

-557 DGYKATLHKGE
+557 DGYKVTLHKGE

-576 KKYNT
+576 KEYNT

>member
-8 AYATLRVKLDEWN
+8 AYATLRVNLNEWD
-21 QGLETAANSLQGYG
+21 QGLDTAANSLKGYG
-35 SRLQGSMDSIGKKT
+35 NKLQGSMDDVGKKL

-55 LTTKITLPIIG
+55 LTTKVTLPILG

-79 AAMSKVASLSGAQG
+79 AAMDKVASLSGAQG
-93 EQFESLRD
+93 ENFDRLRD
-101 KALEMGAKTMYSATE
+101 KALEMGAQTMYSATE

-124 ALAGWNTED
+124 ALAGWDTED
-133 MLNGLE
+133 MLDGLE

-150 DLGTASDIVTD
+150 DLGRASDIVTD

-168 SAKDAAHFADVMAV
+168 SAKDAAHFADIMAV

-197 FKYVAPLAGAMGY
+197 FKYVAPLAGSLGY
-210 KIEDLSLAL
+210 SVGDLNLAL
-219 GLMANSGIKA
+219 GLMANAGIKA

-237 RILQNLSD
+237 RTLMNLSD
-245 PTDEVAGAMKKLG
+245 PTDDVAGAMKKLG
-258 ISMFNPEDGSA
+258 ISMFNEDGSS
-269 KSLYDLMVELRGS
+269 KSLYDLMTQLRDS
-282 MRGLSDE
+282 MRGLSEE
-289 EQAMYANTIAGSTGL
+289 EQALYASTIAGATGL
-304 SGLLAIVNASDEDF
+304 SGLLAVVNASDEDF
-318 NNLANAIYNADGA
+318 NNLADAIYNADGA

-340 NNLKGSVTELMSAL
+340 NNLQGSVTELMSAL

-369 KEVVSMIQG
+369 KNVVSMLQG

-390 KQQIIQVAL
+390 KQQIIQIAL
-399 VVASIGPLIS
+399 VVASIGPLIT
-409 IVGKLFTTI
+409 IIGKLFTTI
-418 STVVKFIQA
+418 STVVKFVQL
-427 LTANPILIL
+427 LTANPVLIL

-472 VTNVVNGLLSF
+472 VTNVVNGLLGF

-494 GANLF
+494 GVKLF
-499 KGLWE
+499 TGLWD
-504 GLKSVWTKITDWVSN
+504 GLKSVWTKLTNWVSN
-519 GVKTLTE
+519 GIKTLAE
-526 LLNPKNWFSDNGN
+526 LLNPKNWFSDDGN
-539 TKSGYRR
+539 TSSGYGR

-552 DSVPY
+552 DNVPY

-576 KKYNT
+576 KNYNAGKT
-581 GRAANSGNTYNFYS
+581 AGTGNTYNFYS

>member
-21 QGLETAANSLQGYG
+21 QGLETASNSLQGYG
-35 SRLQGSMDSIGKKT
+35 SRLQGSMDSVGKKL

-55 LTTKITLPIIG
+55 LTTKVTLPIVG

-79 AAMSKVASLSGAQG
+79 AAMDKVASLSGAQG
-93 EQFESLRD
+93 EQFDKLRD
-101 KALEMGAKTMYSATE
+101 KAIEMGAQTMYSATE

-124 ALAGWNTED
+124 ALAGWDTED
-133 MLNGLE
+133 MLDGLE

-150 DLGTASDIVTD
+150 DLGRASDIVTD

-197 FKYVAPLAGAMGY
+197 FKYVAPLAGSLGY
-210 KIEDLSLAL
+210 SVEDLNLAL
-219 GLMANSGIKA
+219 GLMANAGIKA

-237 RILQNLSD
+237 RTLLNLSD
-245 PTDEVAGAMKKLG
+245 PTDSVATAMEKLG
-258 ISMFNPEDGSA
+258 ISMFNPDGSA
-269 KSLYDLMVELRGS
+269 KSLYDLMVELRES
-282 MRGLSDE
+282 MKGLTE
-289 EQAMYANTIAGSTGL
+289 EEKAHYAASIAGATGL
-304 SGLLAIVNASDEDF
+304 SGLLAIVDASDESF
-318 NNLANAIYNADGA
+318 NNLADAIYSADGA

-340 NNLKGSVTELMSAL
+340 NNLQGSVTELMSAL

-369 KEVVSMIQG
+369 KTVVSMLQG

-399 VVASIGPLIS
+399 VVASIGPLIT
-409 IVGKLFTTI
+409 IIGKLYTII
-418 STVVKFIQA
+418 STVVKFVQL
-427 LTANPILIL
+427 LTANPILLL
-436 VAAIAAAIGGLV
+436 VAAISIAIGGLV

-459 SATENVWNGIKLF
+459 SATENVWNGIKVF
-472 VTNVVNGLLSF
+472 VTSVVNGLLNF
-483 IENLFPGFKEA
+483 IEKLFPGFKEA

-504 GLKSVWTKITDWVSN
+504 GLKSVWSSISTWATNAFESLKN
-519 GVKTLTE
+519 A
-526 LLNPKNWFSDNGN
+526 LNPSTWFDGS
-539 TKSGYRR
+539 TKSSGYGR

-552 DSVPY
+552 DNVPY

-576 KKYNT
+576 KNYNA
-581 GRAANSGNTYNFYS
+581 GRTAGTGNTYNFYS

>member
-21 QGLETAANSLQGYG
+21 QGLETAINSLQGYG
-35 SRLQGSMDSIGKKT
+35 SRLQGSMDSIGKKL
-49 TSAGKS
+49 TSAGKK
-55 LTTKITLPIIG
+55 LTTKVTLPIVG

-79 AAMSKVASLSGAQG
+79 AAMDKVASLSGAQG
-93 EQFESLRD
+93 ENFDRLRD

-124 ALAGWNTED
+124 ALAGWGTED

-182 TMSKSNTDVN
+182 KMSKSNTDVN

-210 KIEDLSLAL
+210 SIEDLSLAL
-219 GLMANSGIKA
+219 GLMANAGIKA

-237 RILQNLSD
+237 RVLQNLSD
-245 PTDEVAGAMKKLG
+245 PTDKVAGAMEDLG
-258 ISMFNPEDGSA
+258 ISMFNPDGSA
-269 KSLYDLMVELRGS
+269 KSLYDLMVELRES
-282 MRGLSDE
+282 MRGLSEE
-289 EQAMYANTIAGSTGL
+289 EQAMYASTIAGSTGL
-304 SGLLAIVNASDEDF
+304 SGLLAIVNASDKDF
-318 NNLANAIYNADGA
+318 NNLTDAIYNANGA

-369 KEVVSMIQG
+369 KDVVKMIQG

-399 VVASIGPLIS
+399 VVASIGPLIT
-409 IVGKLFTTI
+409 IIGKLFTSI
-418 STVVKFIQA
+418 STVVKFVQA
-427 LTANPILIL
+427 LTANPVLIL

-472 VTNVVNGLLSF
+472 VTNVVNGLLNF

-494 GANLF
+494 GAKLF
-499 KGLWE
+499 TGFWD
-504 GLKSVWTKITDWVSN
+504 GLKSIWKKITDWVSN
-519 GVKTLTE
+519 GVKTLAE
-526 LLNPKNWFSDNGN
+526 LLNPKNWFSDDGN
-539 TKSGYRR
+539 TKSGYGR

-552 DSVPY
+552 DNVPY

-576 KKYNT
+576 KEYNA
-581 GRAANSGNTYNFYS
+581 GRSTNSGNTYNFYS

>member
-21 QGLETAANSLQGYG
+21 QGLETAINSLQGYG
-35 SRLQGSMDSIGKKT
+35 SRLQGSMDSVGKKL
-49 TSAGKS
+49 TSAGKN
-55 LTTKITLPIIG
+55 LTTKVTLPIVG

-79 AAMSKVASLSGAQG
+79 AAMDKVASLSGAQG
-93 EQFESLRD
+93 ENFDRLRD
-101 KALEMGAKTMYSATE
+101 KALEMGAQTMYSATE

-124 ALAGWNTED
+124 ALAGWDTED

-210 KIEDLSLAL
+210 SIEDLNLAL
-219 GLMANSGIKA
+219 GLMANAGIKA

-237 RILQNLSD
+237 RVLQNLSN
-245 PTDEVAGAMKKLG
+245 PTDEVAAAMEKLG
-258 ISMFNPEDGSA
+258 ISMFNPDGSA
-269 KSLYDLMVELRGS
+269 KSLYDLMVELRES
-282 MRGLSDE
+282 MSGLSEE
-289 EQAMYANTIAGSTGL
+289 EQAMYASTIAGATGL
-304 SGLLAIVNASDEDF
+304 SGLLAVVNASDEDF
-318 NNLANAIYNADGA
+318 NKLTEAIYNADGA

-369 KEVVSMIQG
+369 KDVVKMIQG

-390 KQQIIQVAL
+390 KQQIIQIAL
-399 VVASIGPLIS
+399 VVASIGPLIT
-409 IVGKLFTTI
+409 IIGKLFTSI
-418 STVVKFIQA
+418 STVVKFVQA
-427 LTANPILIL
+427 LTANPVLIL

-472 VTNVVNGLLSF
+472 VTNVINGLLNF
-483 IENLFPGFKEA
+483 IENLFPGFKDA

-499 KGLWE
+499 EGLWE
-504 GLKSVWTKITDWVSN
+504 GLKSVWSRITDWATSAFESL
-519 GVKTLTE
+519 KRA
-526 LLNPKNWFSDNGN
+526 LNPSTWFNSSTGS
-539 TKSGYRR
+539 SGYGRYY
-546 SFAAGL
+546 AAGL
-552 DSVPY
+552 DNVPY

-576 KKYNT
+576 KEYST
-581 GRAANSGNTYNFYS
+581 GRTTNSGNTYNFYS

>member
-21 QGLETAANSLQGYG
+21 QGLETAINSLQGYG
-35 SRLQGSMDSIGKKT
+35 SRLQGSMDSVGKKL
-49 TSAGKS
+49 TSAGKN
-55 LTTKITLPIIG
+55 LTTKVTLPIVG

-79 AAMSKVASLSGAQG
+79 AAMDKVASLSGAQG
-93 EQFESLRD
+93 ENFDSLRD

-150 DLGTASDIVTD
+150 DLGRASDIVTD

-168 SAKDAAHFADVMAV
+168 TAQDAAHFADVLAV
-182 TMSKSNTDVN
+182 AMSKSNTDVD

-210 KIEDLSLAL
+210 NIEDLSIAL
-219 GLMANSGIKA
+219 GLMANAGIKA

-237 RILQNLSD
+237 RVLQNLSN
-245 PTDEVAGAMKKLG
+245 PTEKVAGAMADLG
-258 ISMFNPEDGSA
+258 ISMFNPDGSA
-269 KSLYDLMVELRGS
+269 KSLYDLMVELRES
-282 MRGLSDE
+282 MRNLSQE
-289 EQAMYANTIAGSTGL
+289 EQAMYASTIAGSTGL
-304 SGLLAIVNASDEDF
+304 SGLLAIVNASDKDF
-318 NNLANAIYNADGA
+318 NNLTDAIYNANGA

-369 KEVVSMIQG
+369 KDVVKMIQG

-399 VVASIGPLIS
+399 VVASIGPLIT
-409 IVGKLFTTI
+409 IIGKLFTTI
-418 STVVKFIQA
+418 STVVKFVQL
-427 LTANPILIL
+427 LTANPVILL
-436 VAAIAAAIGGLV
+436 VAAIAAAIGALV

-459 SATENVWNGIKLF
+459 SVTENVWNGIKLF
-472 VTNVVNGLLSF
+472 VTNVVNGLLNF

-494 GANLF
+494 GAKLF
-499 KGLWE
+499 TGFWD
-504 GLKSVWTKITDWVSN
+504 GLKSMWTKITDWVSN
-519 GVKTLTE
+519 GVKTLAE

-539 TKSGYRR
+539 TKSGYGR
-546 SFAAGL
+546 SYAAGL
-552 DSVPY
+552 DNVPY

-576 KKYNT
+576 KEYNT
-581 GRAANSGNTYNFYS
+581 GRSTNSGNTYNFYS